1 MTRFAPGRR
10 HPGTPADI
18 DARPTQQRK
27 EETSMTTAWQFAI
40 SLGIGVLVGVAYGL
54 LKVRSPA
61 PPPVALV
68 GLLGMLLG
76 QQLISWLPW

>member
-1 MTRFAPGRR
+1 MT
-10 HPGTPADI
+10 
-18 DARPTQQRK
+18 
-27 EETSMTTAWQFAI
+27 MTTVWQFAI
-40 SLGIGVLVGVAYGL
+40 SLGIGVLVGIGYGL

-76 QQLISWLPW
+76 QQLISLLRW

>member
-1 MTRFAPGRR
+1 VTRNADGPSHLGE
-10 HPGTPADI
+10 PANSGTEPSGPDKGVAM
-18 DARPTQQRK
+18 A
-27 EETSMTTAWQFAI
+27 TAWQFTI
-40 SLGIGVLVGVAYGL
+40 SLGIGVLVGVGYGL

-76 QQLISWLPW
+76 QQLTSWLHW

>member
-1 MTRFAPGRR
+1 VTRSAPGRR
-10 HPGTPADI
+10 HLGVAANSDP
-18 DARPTQQRK
+18 RPSRQDK
-27 EETSMTTAWQFAI
+27 EMTMTTVWQFAI
-40 SLGIGVLVGVAYGL
+40 SLGIGVLVGIGYGL

-76 QQLISWLPW
+76 QQLISLLRW

>member
-1 MTRFAPGRR
+1 MTHTAPRSR
-10 HPGTPADI
+10 PLSAPANNHPQPS
-18 DARPTQQRK
+18 TQK
-27 EETSMTTAWQFAI
+27 KNKTMTTAWQFAI
-40 SLGIGVLVGVAYGL
+40 SLGIGVLVGIAYGL

>member
-1 MTRFAPGRR
+1 MTRAAPRRR
-10 HPGTPADI
+10 HLDAPAD
-18 DARPTQQRK
+18 DNQPPSNQEKDRT
-27 EETSMTTAWQFAI
+27 MTTAWQFAI
-40 SLGIGVLVGVAYGL
+40 SLGIGVLVGIAYGL

>member
-1 MTRFAPGRR
+1 MS
-10 HPGTPADI
+10 
-18 DARPTQQRK
+18 
-27 EETSMTTAWQFAI
+27 TSWQFAI
-40 SLGIGVLVGVAYGL
+40 SLGIGVLVGIGYGL

-76 QQLISWLPW
+76 QQLISWLHW

>member
-1 MTRFAPGRR
+1 VTSEARARR
-10 HPGTPADI
+10 HLGAPADSTPQPSEQEK
-18 DARPTQQRK
+18 DKT
-27 EETSMTTAWQFAI
+27 MTTAWQFAI
-40 SLGIGVLVGVAYGL
+40 SLGIGVLVGIAYGL

>member
-1 MTRFAPGRR
+1 VTG
-10 HPGTPADI
+10 GTPDRCAPVSGNP
-18 DARPTQQRK
+18 RRGEQEKKGT
-27 EETSMTTAWQFAI
+27 TMNTAWQFAI
-40 SLGIGVLVGVAYGL
+40 SLGVGVLVGIAYGL

-76 QQLISWLPW
+76 QQLITWLPW

>member
-1 MTRFAPGRR
+1 
-10 HPGTPADI
+10 
-18 DARPTQQRK
+18 
-27 EETSMTTAWQFAI
+27 MTTAWQFAI
-40 SLGIGVLVGVAYGL
+40 SLGIGVLVGVGYGL

-61 PPPVALV
+61 PPPIALV